1 MMNTFNLGEWPIFHP
16 SHQRLDKW
24 QALKVLEEASEVV
37 EAAKECV
44 NYDDNLFDED
54 EYETLQYQLTDE
66 IADLLQTI
74 VNLCDAYNLG
84 EDDLKVA
91 RARCVK
97 INDLRGMFSE
107 GPRTHMHR
115 EEDNND

>member
-1 MMNTFNLGEWPIFHP
+1 MSTLNLGEWPIFDP
-16 SHQRLDKW
+16 SHQRMDKW

-54 EYETLQYQLTDE
+54 EYEALQYQLTDE

-74 VNLCDAYNLG
+74 VNLCDAYNINEL
-84 EDDLKVA
+84 DIRTA
-91 RARCVK
+91 RARCIQ
-97 INDLRGMFSE
+97 INDLRGMFDN

-115 EEDNND
+115 EEE